1 MLHHHIMPA
10 LLLGACLVPL
20 SATEEKAEQPMPF
33 RHLFLPPP
41 FSAME
46 EKAEQPDRSAYFQ
59 DLEAEAQ
66 AYKRVFDRFGREPVA
81 QLRADIL
88 RDLPGYRSRGEFR
101 AALQI
106 FELTRDAEGVAKVFD
121 SIPDSLRNDTKLFEE
136 LGWVSSDDRTLG
148 RRAWLKALPAEYVY
162 YGNVYDLLDD
172 IRGKGPTADESMHLM
187 GKLAQANPS
196 IYFQYVRL
204 LPNPGQE
211 VERMVRSYP
220 AADASEKAKIRA
232 RVFEMEWTPDKWK
245 SQIALFHSLLDPEK
259 QEDRDSWLQSA
270 AALGEWQSG
279 ADFLIKHL
287 HDEYSQAEIRA
298 GQMYCSMPIDDTT
311 LLQWAKTARYQ
322 QLVSFLLNAG
332 RAQDAQKYAE
342 EGFGKGVDAMRAV
355 DVWMM
360 LGAMQQSSGARTF
373 EGMLQKAEPKADTW
387 EYFNNRF
394 AYYKGRKESE
404 KAQEAL
410 QAAVDKGRETGNPG
424 MVCTAYMAWGDYLK
438 EKAGGLDPKVADDP
452 RRADYLR
459 AMECY
464 EQAYETACEMDD
476 SHKRAWCAGRIID
489 ECKGTYSYH
498 LYRAIIGAEQ
508 AEARLKKLYK
518 AELAAGYPLAAGIPY
533 AAEKTPVRIDDP
545 VFSAIT
551 DPARC
556 KGVGAS
562 GLADG
567 LLLQLSYA
575 RADEVPPLL
584 EKMARLLEER
594 ENMELQAV
602 QDTEQKKQILA
613 RYPLGDT
620 FCQSIIFARADMP
633 WKAVA
638 ARYALQRYPDYN
650 SPSFP
655 NAAASLLAAA
665 LPALDLAEGRAW
677 ADRIWNRKAMS
688 VEMRLSILQALQK
701 KAAPDSP
708 AYRQLARECEVLFG
722 STEKDGK

>member
-1 MLHHHIMPA
+1 MSHHRIMPA
-10 LLLGACLVPL
+10 LLLGACFIPLAAAEEQAAQSEL
-20 SATEEKAEQPMPF
+20 SALQDMESAE
-33 RHLFLPPP
+33 
-41 FSAME
+41 
-46 EKAEQPDRSAYFQ
+46 
-59 DLEAEAQ
+59 Q
-66 AYKRVFDRFGREPVA
+66 AYKRVFDRFGREPLA

-106 FELTRDAEGVAKVFD
+106 FELTRDAEGVAKVFA

-136 LGWVSSDDRTLG
+136 LGWYSSDDCSLG
-148 RRAWLKALPAEYVY
+148 RRAWLKAQPAGYDY
-162 YGNVYDLLDD
+162 RGNVDDLLSDVRD
-172 IRGKGPTADESMHLM
+172 KGTTANESMQILI
-187 GKLAQANPS
+187 KLAEANPS
-196 IYFQYVRL
+196 IYIQYLGL
-204 LPNPGQE
+204 LPDPGLE
-211 VERMVRSYP
+211 VDRMVRSYP
-220 AADASEKAKIRA
+220 TADSSGKAKIRA
-232 RVFEMEWTPDKWK
+232 RLSEMTRTPNEWKV
-245 SQIALFHSLLDPEK
+245 QIALFHSLLDPEK
-259 QEDRDSWLQSA
+259 EEDREIWL
-270 AALGEWQSG
+270 LGASTLGKWTEG
-279 ADFLIKHL
+279 AEFLIKHL
-287 HDEYSQAEIRA
+287 HDEYSPAEIEEA
-298 GQMYCSMPIDDTT
+298 GMLCSMRIDDAT
-311 LLQWAKTARYQ
+311 LRQWAKSARYQ
-322 QLVSFLLNAG
+322 RLVSFLLNAG
-332 RAQDAQKYAE
+332 RAQDAQQYAE

-355 DVWMM
+355 EVWNT
-360 LGAMQQSSGARTF
+360 LGTMQKTSGASTF

-387 EYFNNRF
+387 EHFNNRF
-394 AYYKGRKESE
+394 SYYMGRKESE

-410 QAAVDKGRETGNPG
+410 QAAVDKGRETGNSG
-424 MVCTAYMAWGDYLK
+424 MVCTAYMAWGDYLR

-533 AAEKTPVRIDDP
+533 AAEKSPVRIDDP

-556 KGVGAS
+556 KGTGAR

-575 RADEVPPLL
+575 REDEVQPLL
-584 EKMARLLEER
+584 EKMARMLEELER
-594 ENMELQAV
+594 QSAQAAGN
-602 QDTEQKKQILA
+602 QEQEKGYLE

-620 FCQSIIFARADMP
+620 FCQSIIFARDLP
-633 WKAVA
+633 WRAAA
-638 ARYALQRYPDYN
+638 ARYALQRYPDYH
-650 SPSFP
+650 SPLYP
-655 NAAASLLAAA
+655 AAAAELLAAA

-688 VEMRLSILQALQK
+688 VEKRLSILQALQK
-701 KAAPDSP
+701 KADPASP
-708 AYRQLARECEVLFG
+708 EYGHLVLECEALFG
-722 STEKDGK
+722 STGKAGK